1 MNYRATLVWAA
12 AAALSLSTACSDSSL
27 EPLRAR
33 PGLRPSLDVSSSLFF
48 SDALTGPTSP
58 NLSIPLTKYSYT
70 ADGLARTYVDPTINP
85 TGNEIDDRELVRT
98 LSSAYFTTDFT
109 ASITVDIRGA
119 KDISYFGFG
128 VGNMDPNYYNEA
140 AHNFL
145 FRIHK
150 WGGYFGI
157 QAAAE
162 GNGGI
167 FLDDHEIGNYPG
179 GPVTFVF
186 TRVGNS
192 LTMSV
197 PSIGAQWTYSISQ
210 FAPAMGLNSS
220 NTQLY
225 FGNTYEGTVFSN
237 FSVTPGANT
246 GTPPSISS
254 VTPSVTTIWPPNGKM
269 VPVTIAAQAT
279 GTPAPVC
286 AIASVSSNEPG
297 ANQWAITGALSV
309 DLRAERLG
317 SGTGR
322 VYSIVVTCTNS
333 AGSASQTTTVSVP
346 HDQR

>member
-1 MNYRATLVWAA
+1 MPWRSRSTRPRDPHALQAGSRYACEDACKNACREAMIERRRQMGYQSRRLAPPESGNSCRRRGEVHHDSSGQKPGPIEHFRQINARGDGGITKSSRSRIKLGRARPRRCSLTLPFGGTVNYRATLVWAA

-157 QAAAE
+157 RSE
-162 GNGGI
+162 
-167 FLDDHEIGNYPG
+167 
-179 GPVTFVF
+179 
-186 TRVGNS
+186 
-192 LTMSV
+192 
-197 PSIGAQWTYSISQ
+197 
-210 FAPAMGLNSS
+210 
-220 NTQLY
+220 
-225 FGNTYEGTVFSN
+225 
-237 FSVTPGANT
+237 
-246 GTPPSISS
+246 
-254 VTPSVTTIWPPNGKM
+254 
-269 VPVTIAAQAT
+269 
-279 GTPAPVC
+279 
-286 AIASVSSNEPG
+286 
-297 ANQWAITGALSV
+297 
-309 DLRAERLG
+309 ER
-317 SGTGR
+317 
-322 VYSIVVTCTNS
+322 
-333 AGSASQTTTVSVP
+333 
-346 HDQR
+346 